1 LKEVEA
7 VIREYPGIKD
17 ATVQAFDYDNG
28 GKYIAAY
35 IVSDEQVDIAALNK
49 FIGQTKPPY
58 MVPAATMQIDCI
70 PLNQNQKVN
79 RKALPKPV
87 IQINTSEYVEPANE
101 TERLLCSIFGD
112 ILGMERYS
120 SNADFFELGGT
131 SLMVTRVIIEAD
143 KLGRHIAYGDVFSHP
158 TPQQLAAY
166 LTGNGNDSGNK
177 KGETGGKDTA
187 DSEFDYSPINT
198 LLMRNTLDAFRH
210 GQRQTIGNV
219 LLTGSTGYLGIHV
232 LKELIDR
239 EDVPEIYCL
248 VRAEDLDKGER
259 RLKNLLFYYYKK
271 NYKELFG
278 SRLHVVLGDVTK
290 KISVDAHI
298 DTVYNCAAIV
308 KHYSSGTEIENVNIG
323 GAVNCMLF
331 CIETGAR
338 LIHIST
344 YSTAG
349 LSVNGQPASDIV
361 QTEQKLYYGQYMD
374 NRYVHSKFVAE
385 RTILEAIALHGLN
398 AKVMRVGNLAPRSTD
413 GEFQINA
420 QTNSSMGRV
429 KVFRTLGCYP
439 YEMTDQPL
447 EFSPINEVAHAIVLL
462 SETSRECCLFHPFNN
477 HYVHFGDVLQEL
489 RIIGDAPRQVEKAE
503 YEETLN
509 KAKNDPVKAQQL
521 QSLLAY
527 QDLAHGQQAVAIHTT
542 NDFTTQVLYRMG
554 FRWSATSWD
563 YVDRFF
569 TAIDELGFFEY

>member
-1 LKEVEA
+1 
-7 VIREYPGIKD
+7 
-17 ATVQAFDYDNG
+17 
-28 GKYIAAY
+28 
-35 IVSDEQVDIAALNK
+35 
-49 FIGQTKPPY
+49 
-58 MVPAATMQIDCI
+58 
-70 PLNQNQKVN
+70 
-79 RKALPKPV
+79 
-87 IQINTSEYVEPANE
+87 
-101 TERLLCSIFGD
+101 
-112 ILGMERYS
+112 
-120 SNADFFELGGT
+120 
-131 SLMVTRVIIEAD
+131 
-143 KLGRHIAYGDVFSHP
+143 
-158 TPQQLAAY
+158 
-166 LTGNGNDSGNK
+166 
-177 KGETGGKDTA
+177 
-187 DSEFDYSPINT
+187 
-198 LLMRNTLDAFRH
+198 
-210 GQRQTIGNV
+210 
-219 LLTGSTGYLGIHV
+219 
-232 LKELIDR
+232 
-239 EDVPEIYCL
+239 
-248 VRAEDLDKGER
+248 
-259 RLKNLLFYYYKK
+259 
-271 NYKELFG
+271 
-278 SRLHVVLGDVTK
+278 
-290 KISVDAHI
+290 
-298 DTVYNCAAIV
+298 
-308 KHYSSGTEIENVNIG
+308 
-323 GAVNCMLF
+323 
-331 CIETGAR
+331 
-338 LIHIST
+338 
-344 YSTAG
+344 
-349 LSVNGQPASDIV
+349 
-361 QTEQKLYYGQYMD
+361 MD

-447 EFSPINEVAHAIVLL
+447 EVSPINEVAHAIVLL